1 MTERTAQAKRCV
13 RAKEKRKSGE
23 TDKPGD
29 ERICIWSVVVEKTR
43 EKKFSAAL
51 VGAKRVPDT
60 FYRCQLC
67 LLHFPLS
74 YGINRTERIDASLPM
89 EPNLANTCTPFSLR
103 ALLRRNSPMLATS
116 RCFLRVTTQ
125 RNVTQRF
132 FTENSSLLPNV
143 FRESRFRLSRP
154 IRNTP
159 LYIPALTRRFLVKF
173 QLFHMKIFPG
183 QTARIGS
190 IEYTLIREKILMGFC
205 YAF

>member
-43 EKKFSAAL
+43 EKKFSAAS

-125 RNVTQRF
+125 RNATVFHREF
-132 FTENSSLLPNV
+132 FALAKRISRIAFQAFPSNSKHAAVHPS
-143 FRESRFRLSRP
+143 SD
-154 IRNTP
+154 
-159 LYIPALTRRFLVKF
+159 
-173 QLFHMKIFPG
+173 
-183 QTARIGS
+183 QTISG
-190 IEYTLIREKILMGFC
+190 
-205 YAF
+205 